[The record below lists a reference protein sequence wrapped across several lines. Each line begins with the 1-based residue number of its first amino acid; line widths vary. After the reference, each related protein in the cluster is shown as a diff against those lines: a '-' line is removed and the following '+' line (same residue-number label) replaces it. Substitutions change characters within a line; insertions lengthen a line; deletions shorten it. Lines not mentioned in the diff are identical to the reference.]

1 MSKTTEISTSMNTL
15 YMSSTELLNTT
26 TNTTVSLPV
35 TTDISV
41 TMNVTDV
48 TSTIMTMATEPLTP
62 STTPLTIGI
71 AVGTAGFILV
81 IICVIAVVC
90 FRRRHQSKAD
100 LLRVRTTSKRIDKQE
115 QIKSTK
121 LPNIDDSNRCH
132 GIEMSGINLCEGGM
146 FSNTEVNNYS
156 VIDSKDTRFSLSPKE
171 KHDSVINPQGTRV
184 NRPPEKNNVC
194 AVDREETRLHLSP
207 EQNSDSVL
215 VLIKTGCKQ
224 SHWNYYCSNIT
235 LSTFKS

>member
-1 MSKTTEISTSMNTL
+1 
-15 YMSSTELLNTT
+15 
-26 TNTTVSLPV
+26 
-35 TTDISV
+35 
-41 TMNVTDV
+41 MNVTDV
-48 TSTIMTMATEPLTP
+48 TSTIMTLTTEPSTP

-132 GIEMSGINLCEGGM
+132 GIEISGINLCEDGM

-156 VIDSKDTRFSLSPKE
+156 VIDSKDTRFSLSLEE
-171 KHDSVINPQGTRV
+171 KNDSVINPQGTRV
-184 NRPPEKNNVC
+184 NRPPGKNNVC

-207 EQNSDSVL
+207 EQNIDSVL